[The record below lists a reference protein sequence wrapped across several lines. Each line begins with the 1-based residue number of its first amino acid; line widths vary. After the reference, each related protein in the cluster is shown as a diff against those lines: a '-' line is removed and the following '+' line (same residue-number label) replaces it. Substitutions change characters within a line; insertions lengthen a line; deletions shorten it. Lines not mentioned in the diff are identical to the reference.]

1 MSVMELIQDHTD
13 DETIP
18 VLQRRYLFCEL
29 QVYLYHSS
37 LFVERDLITE
47 LSSSLL
53 TDILT
58 VSVQTRKYRMKSF
71 LYLLK
76 VLSPHNPEHISIIV
90 SSLPQLVLCIKDSN
104 KKIRSVSTLS
114 LNSPPLCNKLI
125 APLLCLMDLSL
136 KPH

>member
-76 VLSPHNPEHISIIV
+76 VLSPHNPEHQYNCLISPSIG
-90 SSLPQLVLCIKDSN
+90 SMYQG
-104 KKIRSVSTLS
+104 
-114 LNSPPLCNKLI
+114 
-125 APLLCLMDLSL
+125 
-136 KPH
+136 